1 MAFEEFE
8 IITYDKLK
16 IFAVKSL
23 ADTPKAN
30 IIIVHGLGEHSGRY
44 AQTAATLNIAGFNVY
59 GYDHRGHGKSEG
71 ARAYIRDFHDY
82 LKDLYDVIAY
92 VKKDSPN
99 IKNYI
104 LGHSMG
110 GFIAALF
117 GITTK
122 NEIDGMILSA
132 ALTQSVRQT
141 AGGMRSLVKMMGR
154 ISPKFSLGNDLGKI
168 VSKDPNVTKA
178 YMEDMLNCKK
188 ITMGLYNQF
197 LIKGI
202 DFVKAHANEFQYP
215 VLILHGENDLIIDY
229 SASKIFYENISSQ
242 DKTLKTY
249 PGLYHE
255 IMNEPEK
262 ETVMHDIIAWLND
275 HK

>member
-1 MAFEEFE
+1 MSFEEFA
-8 IITYDKLK
+8 INTYDNLKL
-16 IFAVKSL
+16 FAVKSL
-23 ADTPKAN
+23 VDAPKAN
-30 IIIVHGLGEHSGRY
+30 MIIVHGLGEHSGRY
-44 AQTAATLNIAGFNVY
+44 ARTAATLNEAGFNVY

-71 ARAYIRDFHDY
+71 ARAYLRDFHDY
-82 LKDLYDVIAY
+82 LKDLNAIIAY

-99 IKNYI
+99 IKNFI

-117 GITTK
+117 GIETK

-141 AGGMRSLVKMMGR
+141 AGGMRKLVQMMGK

-178 YMEDMLNCKK
+178 YMEDALNCKK
-188 ITMGLYNQF
+188 ITMGLYDQF
-197 LIKGI
+197 LIRGI
-202 DFVKAHANEFQYP
+202 DLVKAHASEFQYP

-229 SASKIFYENISSQ
+229 SASKIFYQNIASQ

-262 ETVMHDIIAWLND
+262 EIVMNDIISWLNE